1 MSLLKSSAARQKAR
15 LIVALASLNNGHN
28 SDLRACCVG
37 VRSSSR
43 PSLVPAR
50 PLRPCSTTW
59 QSSLIVNL
67 SSTMS
72 RCALAAGAMAC
83 VKTCHYY
90 VVTTTLAHNFI
101 WPCNNSMLSCCT
113 NSFSVLPSFVLKSVS
128 RRLSLR
134 SSFLG
139 TSARVSTTWL
149 TTCHTFLVITVVHL
163 GSSTNITLAVIAA
176 IALHSIS

>member
-1 MSLLKSSAARQKAR
+1 
-15 LIVALASLNNGHN
+15 
-28 SDLRACCVG
+28 
-37 VRSSSR
+37 
-43 PSLVPAR
+43 
-50 PLRPCSTTW
+50 
-59 QSSLIVNL
+59 
-67 SSTMS
+67 
-72 RCALAAGAMAC
+72 
-83 VKTCHYY
+83 
-90 VVTTTLAHNFI
+90 
-101 WPCNNSMLSCCT
+101 
-113 NSFSVLPSFVLKSVS
+113 LPSFVLKSVS